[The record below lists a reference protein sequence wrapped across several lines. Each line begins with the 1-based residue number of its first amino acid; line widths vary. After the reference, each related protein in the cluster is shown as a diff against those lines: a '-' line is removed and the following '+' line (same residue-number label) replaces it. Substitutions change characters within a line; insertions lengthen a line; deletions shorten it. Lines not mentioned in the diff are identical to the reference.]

1 MPKNNLSVAQIKAI
15 AEKAITTRTAA
26 DAAKVAYDANPTD
39 DSLKAAY
46 ESAEAAATTAKSEA
60 DALSQQTTAFSP
72 EQIAK
77 KKRKV
82 AILQNELRQVGAL
95 DDDKDDD
102 DDDADDLDD
111 PNRVVTVGDLQR
123 IEAKKASETAVQMA
137 DAIPDLEARQ
147 AVKDAL
153 ARLIPSGSAEKDF
166 TDAVA
171 IANREKNSKV
181 LEELQRRPL
190 PVQHRGSAGAPP
202 KKQDA
207 EFVPTAYEAGYMK
220 AFKLSKEDVLKAR
233 AEAAAQY
240 PNQ

>member
-1 MPKNNLSVAQIKAI
+1 MPNKNLSVAQIKAI

-26 DAAKVAYDANPTD
+26 DAAKTAFDANPTD
-39 DSLKAAY
+39 ESLKAAY
-46 ESAEAAATTAKSEA
+46 DTAESAATTAKSEA

-77 KKRKV
+77 KKRKL
-82 AILQNELRQVGAL
+82 AIIQNELRQVGAL
-95 DDDKDDD
+95 DDDGDED

-111 PNRVVTVGDLQR
+111 PDRVVTVKDLQR
-123 IEAKKASETAVQMA
+123 IETKRASETAAQMA

-147 AVKDAL
+147 AVKDSL
-153 ARLIPSGSAEKDF
+153 ARLVPSGDANKDF
-166 TDAVA
+166 ADAVA

-181 LEELQRRPL
+181 LEELGRKPL
-190 PVQHRGSAGAPP
+190 PVQHRSGGGAPP
-202 KKQDA
+202 KKPDA

-220 AFKLSKEDVLKAR
+220 AFKLTKEDVLKAR
-233 AEAAAQY
+233 AEAATAF